1 MAERSQESGAAMG
14 QPVTRYA
21 QAGEVSIAYQV
32 VGDGPVDLVW
42 AYGLASNV
50 EVLWEEPSL
59 AAFFRRLSEFSRLIL
74 FDRRGCGLSD
84 RHGTTATPTLEERME
99 DVLAVLDAVGSQRAS
114 IFGISEGGS
123 LAALFAATHPER
135 TARIILYGTLTHYH
149 ADARHPAGAGD
160 GTLAGFV
167 EAVSRGWGMRSDWAV
182 RMWAPSM
189 AGDEPFTQWLAKWA
203 RQSVSRG
210 AILPLLSA
218 FYAYDLADVFP
229 AVRVP
234 TLVLHRRDDGL
245 VPVSHGRHVA
255 SQIPDARYVEL
266 DGVDHL
272 PFVGDAEAVLAEVQ
286 EFLVGSRTPI
296 PRRRRLLTLVVTGI
310 ADSTPKAVDLGDDTW
325 HEVLAAHDR
334 DVRTHLARFGG
345 EEVKHLGGGVLAVFD
360 GPARAIRCALGI
372 VDAAEPKGLSVRVGV
387 HTGEC
392 EMVDADV
399 HGIAVHVGVRIAELA
414 APGQILVSS
423 TVRDLVAGSG
433 VRFGEG
439 RDVELAGMPGTP
451 RVFPVLRHGASPEAV
466 RRSAVEQA
474 NLFRRDGEY
483 WTVGHR
489 GLVVTLRDTKGLR
502 DLGRLLA
509 EPGREFHVLDLM
521 TDGTGARSIPPSQA
535 AEAGLAVEGWGEP
548 VIDEA
553 ARAHYKRRITELE
566 AELEEAQERGDGE
579 ALAAAREELDALIT
593 ALTAAYGLAG
603 RPRRSPDPVERARKA
618 VTRRIR
624 NAMRRIARAHPRLGQ
639 HLAASIRTGEFCSY
653 QPERDIVWS
662 VEANT
667 G

>member
-1 MAERSQESGAAMG
+1 MAGRSQESGAAMG

-21 QAGEVSIAYQV
+21 QAGDVNIAYQV

-42 AYGLASNV
+42 AYGLASNI

-59 AAFFRRLSEFSRLIL
+59 AAFFRRLSEFTRLIL

-84 RHGTTATPTLEERME
+84 RHGTTAAPTLEERMD
-99 DVLAVLDAVGSQRAS
+99 DVLAVLDAVGSQQAS
-114 IFGISEGGS
+114 IFGMSDGGS

-135 TARIILYGTLTHYH
+135 TASLIIYGTLTHYH
-149 ADARHPAGAGD
+149 ADARYPAGVGD
-160 GTLAGFV
+160 GTMGAFAEV
-167 EAVSRGWGMRSDWAV
+167 VSRGWGVRSEWAV

-189 AGDEPFTQWLAKWA
+189 AGDEPFTQWLAKYA

-218 FYAYDLADVFP
+218 FYAYDLVDVFP

-245 VPVSHGRHVA
+245 VPVDHGRHIA
-255 SQIPDARYVEL
+255 SQVPNARFVEL
-266 DGVDHL
+266 DGADHL
-272 PFVGDAEAVLAEVQ
+272 PFVGDAESVLAEVQ
-286 EFLVGSRTPI
+286 DFLVGSRTPV
-296 PRRRRLLTLVVTGI
+296 PRQRRLLTLVVTGI
-310 ADSTPKAVDLGDDTW
+310 ADSTPNAVDLGDDAW
-325 HEVLAAHDR
+325 QEVLAAHDR
-334 DVRTHLARFGG
+334 DVRTHLTRFGG
-345 EEVKHLGGGVLAVFD
+345 EEVKQLGGGVLAAFD

-372 VDAAEPKGLSVRVGV
+372 VDASEPKGLPVRVGV

-392 EMVDADV
+392 EMVDSDV
-399 HGIAVHVGVRIAELA
+399 RGIAVHVGARIAELA

-433 VRFGEG
+433 IRFGEG
-439 RDVELAGMPGTP
+439 RDVKLAGMPGTP

-466 RRSAVEQA
+466 RRSAVEQT

-483 WTVGHR
+483 WTVGYR
-489 GLVVTLRDTKGLR
+489 GLVVTLRDSKGLR
-502 DLGRLLA
+502 DLGHLLA
-509 EPGREFHVLDLM
+509 EPGREFHVLDLVA
-521 TDGTGARSIPPSQA
+521 DGTRARSIPPSQA
-535 AEAGLAVEGWGEP
+535 AEAGLAVEGWGDP
-548 VIDEA
+548 VIDQA
-553 ARAHYKRRITELE
+553 ARAHYQRRITELE
-566 AELEEAQERGDGE
+566 QELEEAQERGGSE
-579 ALAAAREELDALIT
+579 ADAAAREELDALT
-593 ALTAAYGLAG
+593 TELTAAYGLAG

-639 HLAASIRTGEFCSY
+639 HLAASIRTGMFCSY

-662 VEANT
+662 VHST

>member
-1 MAERSQESGAAMG
+1 MG

-21 QAGEVSIAYQV
+21 RAGDVNIAYQV

-42 AYGLASNV
+42 AYGLASNI
-50 EVLWEEPSL
+50 EVFWEEPSF
-59 AAFFRRLSEFSRLIL
+59 AAFLRRLAEFTRLIL
-74 FDRRGCGLSD
+74 YDRRGCGLSD
-84 RHGTTATPTLEERME
+84 RHGTTATPTLEERMD
-99 DVLAVLDAVGSQRAS
+99 DVLAVLDATGSQQAS
-114 IFGISEGGS
+114 IFGVSEGGA
-123 LAALFAATHPER
+123 LAALFAATHPAR
-135 TARIILYGTLTHYH
+135 TARIILYGTPAHYH
-149 ADARHPAGAGD
+149 ADARYPAGAGD
-160 GTLAGFV
+160 GTLASFA
-167 EAVSRGWGMRSDWAV
+167 EAVSLGWGMRSDWAV
-182 RMWAPSM
+182 QLWAPSM
-189 AGDEPFTQWLAKWA
+189 VGDEPFTEWLAKYA

-218 FYAYDLADVFP
+218 IYAHDLAVVFP

-245 VPVSHGRHVA
+245 VPVRQGRHIA
-255 SQIPDARYVEL
+255 SQIPDAQFVEL
-266 DGVDHL
+266 EGADHL
-272 PFVGDAEAVLAEVQ
+272 PFVGDADAVLAEVQ
-286 EFLVGSRTPI
+286 DFLVGSRTPI
-296 PRRRRLLTLVVTGI
+296 PRRRRLVTLVFTDI
-310 ADSTPKAVDLGDDTW
+310 ADSTPKAVDLGDDAW
-325 HEVLAAHDR
+325 RELLATHDR
-334 DVRTHLARFGG
+334 DVRTHLTRFGG
-345 EEVKHLGGGVLAVFD
+345 EQVKQVGNGVLAVFD

-372 VDAAEPKGLSVRVGV
+372 MDASEPKGLSVRVGV

-392 EMVDADV
+392 EVVEADV
-399 HGIAVHVGVRIAELA
+399 RGIAVHVGARIVDLA

-433 VRFGEG
+433 IRFGEG

-451 RVFPVLRHGASPEAV
+451 AVVPVLRHGASPDAV

-483 WTVGHR
+483 WTVGYR

-521 TDGTGARSIPPSQA
+521 AEGTGARSIPPSQA
-535 AEAGLAVEGWGEP
+535 AEAGLAVEGRGEP
-548 VIDEA
+548 VIDQA
-553 ARAHYKRRITELE
+553 ARAQYRRRISELE
-566 AELEEAQERGDGE
+566 QELEEAQERGGGD
-579 ALAAAREELDALIT
+579 AKVAAREELDALLQE
-593 ALTAAYGLAG
+593 LTAAYGLAG

-618 VTRRIR
+618 VSRRLR
-624 NAMRRIARAHPRLGQ
+624 HAMSRIAGVHPRLGR
-639 HLAASIRTGEFCSY
+639 HLAASIRTGVFCSY

-662 VEANT
+662 VRPNA

>member
-21 QAGEVSIAYQV
+21 RAGEVNIAYQV

-42 AYGLASNV
+42 AYGLASNI
-50 EVLWEEPSL
+50 EVFWEEPSL
-59 AAFFRRLSEFSRLIL
+59 AAFLRRLSEFTRLIL

-84 RHGTTATPTLEERME
+84 RHGTTATPTLEERMD

-114 IFGISEGGS
+114 IVGISEGGS

-135 TARIILYGTLTHYH
+135 TARIILYGTLTY
-149 ADARHPAGAGD
+149 AQYQAGVGD
-160 GTLAGFV
+160 GTGAAFT
-167 EAVSRGWGMRSDWAV
+167 EAVSRGWGMPSDWAV
-182 RMWAPSM
+182 QLWAPSM
-189 AGDEPFTQWLAKWA
+189 AGDEPFTQWLAKYA

-218 FYAYDLADVFP
+218 LDAYDLVDVFP

-245 VPVSHGRHVA
+245 VPVRHGRQIA
-255 SQIPDARYVEL
+255 SQIPDARFVEL
-266 DGVDHL
+266 EGVDHL

-286 EFLVGSRTPI
+286 DFLVGSRTPI
-296 PRRRRLLTLVVTGI
+296 PRQRRLLTLVFTDI
-310 ADSTPKAVDLGDDTW
+310 ASSTPKAVDLGDDAW
-325 HEVLAAHDR
+325 RELLAAHDR
-334 DVRTHLARFGG
+334 DVRTHLTRFGG
-345 EEVKHLGGGVLAVFD
+345 EEVKHLGNGVLAVFD

-392 EMVDADV
+392 EMLDADV
-399 HGIAVHVGVRIAELA
+399 HGIAVHVGARIAELA
-414 APGQILVSS
+414 ASGQILVSS

-433 VRFGEG
+433 IRFGEG
-439 RDVELAGMPGTP
+439 RDVELAGMPGT
-451 RVFPVLRHGASPEAV
+451 RSVFPVLRHGASPEAV
-466 RRSAVEQA
+466 RRSAVEQT

-489 GLVVTLRDTKGLR
+489 GLVVTLHDTKGLR

-521 TDGTGARSIPPSQA
+521 AAGTGLRSTPPSQA
-535 AEAGLAVEGWGEP
+535 AEAGLAIQGWAEP
-548 VIDEA
+548 VIDQA
-553 ARAHYKRRITELE
+553 ARAHYKRRISELE
-566 AELEEAQERGDGE
+566 QELEEAQERGGGE
-579 ALAAAREELDALIT
+579 AHAAAREELDALIT
-593 ALTAAYGLAG
+593 ELTAAYGLAG
-603 RPRRSPDPVERARKA
+603 RPRRSPDHVERARKA
-618 VTRRIR
+618 VSRRLR
-624 NAMRRIARAHPRLGQ
+624 NAMSRIARAHPRLGQ
-639 HLAASIRTGEFCSY
+639 HLAASIRTGGFCSY

-662 VEANT
+662 VHANT

>member
-1 MAERSQESGAAMG
+1 MAERSQTSGAAMG
-14 QPVTRYA
+14 QPMTRYA
-21 QAGEVSIAYQV
+21 RAGDVNIAYQV
-32 VGDGPVDLVW
+32 VGDGPVDLVL
-42 AYGLASNV
+42 AYGLASNL

-59 AAFFRRLSEFSRLIL
+59 AAFFRRLSEYTRLIL

-84 RHGTTATPTLEERME
+84 RHGTTATPTLEERID
-99 DVLAVLDAVGSQRAS
+99 DVLAVLDAVGSQQAS
-114 IFGISEGGS
+114 IFGLSEGGS

-135 TARIILYGTLTHYH
+135 TVRIILYATLTHYD
-149 ADARHPAGAGD
+149 ADAQYRAGVGD
-160 GTLAGFV
+160 GTNAGFV
-167 EAVSRGWGMRSDWAV
+167 DTVSRGWGMRSDWAV
-182 RMWAPSM
+182 RTWAPSM
-189 AGDEPFTQWLAKWA
+189 TGDEPFTEWLAKYA

-234 TLVLHRRDDGL
+234 TLVLHRRGDGL
-245 VPVSHGRHVA
+245 VPVRHGRQIA
-255 SQIPDARYVEL
+255 AQIPDARFVEL
-266 DGVDHL
+266 EGVDHL

-286 EFLVGSRTPI
+286 DFLVGSRTPI
-296 PRRRRLLTLVVTGI
+296 PRLRRLLTLVFTDI
-310 ADSTPKAVDLGDDTW
+310 ADAMPKAVDLGDDAW
-325 HEVLAAHDR
+325 REVLAAHDR

-345 EEVKHLGGGVLAVFD
+345 EEVKHLGNGVLAVFD

-372 VDAAEPKGLSVRVGV
+372 VDASEAKGLSVRAGV

-392 EMVDADV
+392 ELVESDV
-399 HGIAVHVGVRIAELA
+399 RGIAVHVGARIVELA

-433 VRFGEG
+433 IRFGAG

-451 RVFPVLRHGASPEAV
+451 RVFPVLRHGASPDAV

-483 WTVGHR
+483 WTVGYR
-489 GLVVTLRDTKGLR
+489 GLVVTLRDSKGLR

-509 EPGREFHVLDLM
+509 NPGREFHVLDLM
-521 TDGTGARSIPPSQA
+521 ADGTGARSIPPSQA
-535 AEAGLAVEGWGEP
+535 AEAGLAIQGWGEP
-548 VIDEA
+548 VIDQA
-553 ARAHYKRRITELE
+553 ARLHYQRRITELE
-566 AELEEAQERGDGE
+566 AELEEARQRGDEE
-579 ALAAAREELDALIT
+579 AHAAAQEELDALIT

-603 RPRRSPDPVERARKA
+603 RPRRAPDPIERARKA
-618 VTRRIR
+618 VSRRLR
-624 NAMRRIARAHPRLGQ
+624 HAMSRIARAHPRLGR

-653 QPERDIVWS
+653 QPERDIIWS
-662 VEANT
+662 VHANT

>member
-1 MAERSQESGAAMG
+1 MG

-21 QAGEVSIAYQV
+21 RAGEVNIAYQV

-42 AYGLASNV
+42 AYGLASNI
-50 EVLWEEPSL
+50 EVFWEEPSL
-59 AAFFRRLSEFSRLIL
+59 AAFFRRLSEFTRLIL

-84 RHGTTATPTLEERME
+84 RHGTTATPTLEERMD
-99 DVLAVLDAVGSQRAS
+99 DVLAVLDAVGSRQAS
-114 IFGISEGGS
+114 ILGISEGGS
-123 LAALFAATHPER
+123 LAALFAATHPAR
-135 TARIILYGTLTHYH
+135 TASIILYGTLTY
-149 ADARHPAGAGD
+149 AQYQAGVGD
-160 GTLAGFV
+160 GTGAAFT

-182 RMWAPSM
+182 QIWAPSM
-189 AGDEPFTQWLAKWA
+189 AGDEPFTQWLAKYA

-218 FYAYDLADVFP
+218 FDAYDLVDVFP

-234 TLVLHRRDDGL
+234 TLVLHRRNDGL
-245 VPVSHGRHVA
+245 VPVRHGRHVA
-255 SQIPDARYVEL
+255 SQIPDARFVEL
-266 DGVDHL
+266 EGADHL

-286 EFLVGSRTPI
+286 DFLVGSRTPI
-296 PRRRRLLTLVVTGI
+296 PRQRRLLTLVFTNI
-310 ADSTPKAVDLGDDTW
+310 ADSTPKAVDLGDDAW
-325 HEVLAAHDR
+325 RELLAAHDR
-334 DVRTHLARFGG
+334 DVRTHLTRFGG
-345 EEVKHLGGGVLAVFD
+345 EEVKQLGGGVLAVFD

-392 EMVDADV
+392 ELVDADV
-399 HGIAVHVGVRIAELA
+399 HGIAVHLGARILELA

-433 VRFGEG
+433 IRFGDG
-439 RDVELAGMPGTP
+439 RDVELAGMPGTAS
-451 RVFPVLRHGASPEAV
+451 VFPVLRHGASPEAV
-466 RRSAVEQA
+466 RRSAVEQT
-474 NLFRRDGEY
+474 NLIRRDGEY

-521 TDGTGARSIPPSQA
+521 ADGTGERSIPPSQA
-535 AEAGLAVEGWGEP
+535 AEAGLATEGWGEP
-548 VIDEA
+548 VIDQA
-553 ARAHYKRRITELE
+553 ARVHYQRRITELE
-566 AELEEAQERGDGE
+566 QELDEAQEQGDAE
-579 ALAAAREELDALIT
+579 ATAAAREELDALIEEL
-593 ALTAAYGLAG
+593 AAAYGLAG

-618 VTRRIR
+618 VRRR
-624 NAMRRIARAHPRLGQ
+624 LRDALDRIAQAHPRLGQ
-639 HLAASIRTGEFCSY
+639 HLAASIRTGVFCSY

-662 VEANT
+662 VHVNT

>member
-1 MAERSQESGAAMG
+1 MG

-21 QAGEVSIAYQV
+21 RAGEVNIAYQV

-42 AYGLASNV
+42 AYGLASNI
-50 EVLWEEPSL
+50 EVFWEEPSF
-59 AAFFRRLSEFSRLIL
+59 AAFLRRLSEFTRLIL

-84 RHGTTATPTLEERME
+84 RHGTTATPTLEERVD

-135 TARIILYGTLTHYH
+135 TTRIILYGTSTYYR
-149 ADARHPAGAGD
+149 ADARYQAGVGD
-160 GTLAGFV
+160 DTGAAFV
-167 EAVSRGWGMRSDWAV
+167 EAVSRGWGMPSDWAV
-182 RMWAPSM
+182 QVWAPSM
-189 AGDEPFTQWLAKWA
+189 VGDEPFTQWLAKYA

-245 VPVSHGRHVA
+245 VPVRHGRHIA
-255 SQIPDARYVEL
+255 SQIPDARFVEL
-266 DGVDHL
+266 EGADHL

-286 EFLVGSRTPI
+286 DFLVGSRTPI
-296 PRRRRLLTLVVTGI
+296 PRLRRLLTLVFTDT
-310 ADSTPKAVDLGDDTW
+310 AASTPRAVDLGDDAW
-325 HEVLAAHDR
+325 RELLAAHDR
-334 DVRTHLARFGG
+334 DVRTHLTRFGG
-345 EEVKHLGGGVLAVFD
+345 EEVKQLGNGVLAVFD

-372 VDAAEPKGLSVRVGV
+372 VEASQPKGLSVRVGV

-392 EMVDADV
+392 EVGEADV
-399 HGIAVHVGVRIAELA
+399 LGIAVQVGARIVELA

-433 VRFGEG
+433 IRFGEG

-466 RRSAVEQA
+466 RRSAVEQI

-483 WTVGHR
+483 WTVGYR
-489 GLVVTLRDTKGLR
+489 GLVVTLRDSKGLR

-521 TDGTGARSIPPSQA
+521 AAGTGARSIPPPQA
-535 AEAGLAVEGWGEP
+535 AEAGLMIEGRGEP
-548 VIDEA
+548 VIDQA
-553 ARAHYKRRITELE
+553 ARVHYQRRITELE
-566 AELEEAQERGDGE
+566 QELDQAPEGGGGGAG
-579 ALAAAREELDALIT
+579 AAAREELDALISE
-593 ALTAAYGLAG
+593 LTAAYGLAG
-603 RPRRSPDPVERARKA
+603 RPRRAPDSVERARKA
-618 VTRRIR
+618 VSRRLSH
-624 NAMRRIARAHPRLGQ
+624 AMSRIARAHPRLGR
-639 HLAASIRTGEFCSY
+639 HLAASIRTGVFCSY
-653 QPERDIVWS
+653 QPERAIVWS
-662 VEANT
+662 VHANT

>member
-1 MAERSQESGAAMG
+1 
-14 QPVTRYA
+14 
-21 QAGEVSIAYQV
+21 
-32 VGDGPVDLVW
+32 
-42 AYGLASNV
+42 
-50 EVLWEEPSL
+50 
-59 AAFFRRLSEFSRLIL
+59 
-74 FDRRGCGLSD
+74 
-84 RHGTTATPTLEERME
+84 
-99 DVLAVLDAVGSQRAS
+99 
-114 IFGISEGGS
+114 
-123 LAALFAATHPER
+123 
-135 TARIILYGTLTHYH
+135 
-149 ADARHPAGAGD
+149 
-160 GTLAGFV
+160 
-167 EAVSRGWGMRSDWAV
+167 
-182 RMWAPSM
+182 
-189 AGDEPFTQWLAKWA
+189 
-203 RQSVSRG
+203 
-210 AILPLLSA
+210 
-218 FYAYDLADVFP
+218 
-229 AVRVP
+229 
-234 TLVLHRRDDGL
+234 
-245 VPVSHGRHVA
+245 
-255 SQIPDARYVEL
+255 
-266 DGVDHL
+266 
-272 PFVGDAEAVLAEVQ
+272 
-286 EFLVGSRTPI
+286 
-296 PRRRRLLTLVVTGI
+296 
-310 ADSTPKAVDLGDDTW
+310 
-325 HEVLAAHDR
+325 
-334 DVRTHLARFGG
+334 
-345 EEVKHLGGGVLAVFD
+345 
-360 GPARAIRCALGI
+360 

-399 HGIAVHVGVRIAELA
+399 HGIAVHVGARIAELA

-466 RRSAVEQA
+466 RRSAVEQT

-521 TDGTGARSIPPSQA
+521 ADGTGARSIPPSQA

>member
-21 QAGEVSIAYQV
+21 RAGDLNIAYQV
-32 VGDGPVDLVW
+32 VGDGPVDLVL
-42 AYGLASNV
+42 AYGLASNI
-50 EVLWEEPSL
+50 EVFWEEPSF
-59 AAFFRRLSEFSRLIL
+59 AAFLRRLSEFTRLIL

-84 RHGTTATPTLEERME
+84 RHGTTAAPTLEERMD
-99 DVLAVLDAVGSQRAS
+99 DVLAVLDAVGSRQAS

-135 TARIILYGTLTHYH
+135 TARIVIYGALTHYD
-149 ADARHPAGAGD
+149 ADAPFPAGVAD
-160 GTLAGFV
+160 GTIASFAEV
-167 EAVSRGWGMRSDWAV
+167 VAHGWGMRSDWAV

-189 AGDEPFTQWLAKWA
+189 AGDEPFTQWLARYA

-218 FYAYDLADVFP
+218 FYAYDLVDVFP

-234 TLVLHRRDDGL
+234 TLVLRRRGDRL
-245 VPVSHGRHVA
+245 TPASHGRDIA
-255 SQIPDARYVEL
+255 SQIPDARFVEL
-266 DGVDHL
+266 EGVDHL

-286 EFLVGSRTPI
+286 DFLVGSRAPI
-296 PRRRRLLTLVVTGI
+296 ALRRRLLTLVFIDI
-310 ADSTPKAVDLGDDTW
+310 ADSMPTAVDLGDDAW
-325 HEVLAAHDR
+325 RELLAAHDR
-334 DVRTHLARFGG
+334 DVRTHLTRFGG
-345 EEVKHLGGGVLAVFD
+345 EEVKHLGTGVLAVFD
-360 GPARAIRCALGI
+360 GPARAIRCAFGI
-372 VDAAEPKGLSVRVGV
+372 VDASEPKGLSVRVGV

-399 HGIAVHVGVRIAELA
+399 RGIAVQVGASIVELA

-433 VRFGEG
+433 IRFGEG
-439 RDVELAGMPGTP
+439 RTVELAGMPGTP

-483 WTVGHR
+483 WTVGYR

-509 EPGREFHVLDLM
+509 EPGRELHVLDLM
-521 TDGTGARSIPPSQA
+521 AAGTAARSIPPSRA
-535 AEAGLAVEGWGEP
+535 AEAGLAIGGRGEP
-548 VIDEA
+548 VIDQA

-566 AELEEAQERGDGE
+566 QELEEAQQQGDG
-579 ALAAAREELDALIT
+579 AAGAAAREELDALIEE
-593 ALTAAYGLAG
+593 LTAAYGLGG

-618 VTRRIR
+618 VSRRLR
-624 NAMRRIARAHPRLGQ
+624 HALDRIARAHPRLGR
-639 HLAASIRTGEFCSY
+639 HLAASVRTGVFCSY
-653 QPERDIVWS
+653 EPEQAIVWS
-662 VEANT
+662 VHANN

>member
-1 MAERSQESGAAMG
+1 MAMG
-14 QPVTRYA
+14 QPETRYA
-21 QAGEVSIAYQV
+21 RAGEVNIAYQV

-42 AYGLASNV
+42 AYGLASNI
-50 EVLWEEPSL
+50 EVFWEEPSL
-59 AAFFRRLSEFSRLIL
+59 AAFLRRLSEFTRLIL

-84 RHGTTATPTLEERME
+84 RTGTTATPTLEERMD
-99 DVLAVLDAVGSQRAS
+99 DVLAVLDAVGSQQAS
-114 IFGISEGGS
+114 ILGISEGGS

-135 TARIILYGTLTHYH
+135 TARVILYGTVTHYD
-149 ADARHPAGAGD
+149 ADAQYQAGVGD
-160 GTLAGFV
+160 GTMAAFV
-167 EAVSRGWGMRSDWAV
+167 DTVSRGWGMRSDWAV
-182 RMWAPSM
+182 QLWAPSM
-189 AGDEPFTQWLAKWA
+189 VGDEPFTEWLAKYA

-229 AVRVP
+229 TVRVP

-245 VPVSHGRHVA
+245 VPVSHGRQIA
-255 SQIPDARYVEL
+255 SQIPDAQFVEL
-266 DGVDHL
+266 EGVDHL

-286 EFLVGSRTPI
+286 DFLVGSRTPI
-296 PRRRRLLTLVVTGI
+296 LRARRLLTLVLTDI
-310 ADSTPKAVDLGDDTW
+310 ADAMPKAVDLGDDAW
-325 HEVLAAHDR
+325 REVQAAHDR

-345 EEVKHLGGGVLAVFD
+345 EEVKQLGNGVLAVFD

-372 VDAAEPKGLSVRVGV
+372 VDASEAKGLSVRVGV

-392 EMVDADV
+392 AMVEADV
-399 HGIAVHVGVRIAELA
+399 RGIAVHVGARIVELA
-414 APGQILVSS
+414 APGQILASS

-433 VRFGEG
+433 IRFGEG

-466 RRSAVEQA
+466 RRSAVEQT

-483 WTVGHR
+483 WTVGYR

-521 TDGTGARSIPPSQA
+521 ADGTGAWSIPPSQA
-535 AEAGLAVEGWGEP
+535 AEAGLAIEGWGEP
-548 VIDEA
+548 VIDQA
-553 ARAHYKRRITELE
+553 ARSHYKRRI
-566 AELEEAQERGDGE
+566 AELDQEIGEAQEQGG
-579 ALAAAREELDALIT
+579 AANAAAREERDALIT
-593 ALTAAYGLAG
+593 QLTAAYGLAG
-603 RPRRSPDPVERARKA
+603 RPRRAPDPVERARKA
-618 VTRRIR
+618 VSRRLR
-624 NAMRRIARAHPRLGQ
+624 HAMSRIARAHPRLGR
-639 HLAASIRTGEFCSY
+639 HLAASIRTGMFCSY
-653 QPERDIVWS
+653 EPERAIVWS
-662 VEANT
+662 VHANT